1 MKWCKEFDE
10 ASKRKLSNEQEI
22 VETVNKGELIKY
34 LYSVLQFFD
43 FACYM
48 LWKNEG
54 WSLFDRGTANKFAGT
69 YREKLMVVLY
79 IYIYVI
85 FCLGSSIDF
94 QSSQINLWESKQLY
108 CKNIELECQ
117 HTNIGKQKVTPL
129 ARTNNLNVVFIVFQ
143 LSISENY
150 KFVLAKCAAGEKFL
164 KFGHFS

>member
-34 LYSVLQFFD
+34 LYSMLQFFD

-69 YREKLMVVLY
+69 YREKLMVVLN
-79 IYIYVI
+79 IYKVCFGKMRRGRKI
-85 FCLGSSIDF
+85 FEIWSF
-94 QSSQINLWESKQLY
+94 
-108 CKNIELECQ
+108 
-117 HTNIGKQKVTPL
+117 
-129 ARTNNLNVVFIVFQ
+129 
-143 LSISENY
+143 
-150 KFVLAKCAAGEKFL
+150 FL
-164 KFGHFS
+164 IF